1 MSKATQDNIHNIADR
16 LEASVRYGVITGG
29 DDYERAIAEQQ
40 AVHAAKFI
48 RELKAENARL
58 REGLEKI
65 ADNTQIRNH
74 PDGSEIILGH
84 GSLEEISWD
93 YIDDLHTIAT
103 HALNEREE

>member
-1 MSKATQDNIHNIADR
+1 MDEKNCHVCFMQYKGDVCPQCGNQEFSV
-16 LEASVRYGVITGG
+16 LAS
-29 DDYERAIAEQQ
+29 DYQQ
-40 AVHAAKFI
+40 TINA
-48 RELKAENARL
+48 LKAENARL

-74 PDGSEIILGH
+74 PDGSEVILGH

>member
-40 AVHAAKFI
+40 AVNAAKFI

-58 REGLEKI
+58 REGWLPYPENKPSETGDYLVTT
-65 ADNTQIRNH
+65 ADGIVN
-74 PDGSEIILGH
+74 
-84 GSLEEISWD
+84 
-93 YIDDLHTIAT
+93 ID
-103 HALNEREE
+103 E